1 MTIWKIT
8 IHLVF
13 ERSIDEDVK
22 DFKSKADY
30 NKFLNEEYAKEPN
43 PTQKQLDAYMR
54 NPKPWGGSKASRF
67 LDYLEELHLF
77 ELFGTQPSNI
87 KYSNGG
93 KLSFELSDVT
103 PRSSPRTEEKARR
116 KAQRKARRERS
127 WLSWFSSK
135 EEEVKTPPPPPTAES
150 IVKHIEFE
158 EDGFTDGMYEGNPGN
173 QGVYPSKYDE
183 DEELG
188 VIRIDLATIS
198 VVKKKFSSTK
208 TKPKTDRRR
217 PIRQKSAKKKQ
228 LVTTAAEAI
237 TLARPRPRRAVWK
250 KSESE

>member
-1 MTIWKIT
+1 MKT
-8 IHLVF
+8 
-13 ERSIDEDVK
+13 
-22 DFKSKADY
+22 
-30 NKFLNEEYAKEPN
+30 
-43 PTQKQLDAYMR
+43 
-54 NPKPWGGSKASRF
+54 
-67 LDYLEELHLF
+67 
-77 ELFGTQPSNI
+77 
-87 KYSNGG
+87 
-93 KLSFELSDVT
+93 
-103 PRSSPRTEEKARR
+103 
-116 KAQRKARRERS
+116 
-127 WLSWFSSK
+127 
-135 EEEVKTPPPPPTAES
+135 TPPPPPTAES

-198 VVKKKFSSTK
+198 VVKKSSTK

>member
-1 MTIWKIT
+1 MRKGV
-8 IHLVF
+8 L
-13 ERSIDEDVK
+13 
-22 DFKSKADY
+22 
-30 NKFLNEEYAKEPN
+30 EP
-43 PTQKQLDAYMR
+43 TGA
-54 NPKPWGGSKASRF
+54 SKASRF
-67 LDYLEELHLF
+67 QDYLEELHLF

-135 EEEVKTPPPPPTAES
+135 EEEVKTTPPPPPTAES

-173 QGVYPSKYDE
+173 QGVYPS
-183 DEELG
+183 G
-188 VIRIDLATIS
+188 H
-198 VVKKKFSSTK
+198 
-208 TKPKTDRRR
+208 
-217 PIRQKSAKKKQ
+217 
-228 LVTTAAEAI
+228 
-237 TLARPRPRRAVWK
+237 ARPFAPV
-250 KSESE
+250 

>member
-1 MTIWKIT
+1 M
-8 IHLVF
+8 
-13 ERSIDEDVK
+13 SD
-22 DFKSKADY
+22 
-30 NKFLNEEYAKEPN
+30 
-43 PTQKQLDAYMR
+43 
-54 NPKPWGGSKASRF
+54 
-67 LDYLEELHLF
+67 
-77 ELFGTQPSNI
+77 I
-87 KYSNGG
+87 K
-93 KLSFELSDVT
+93 T
-103 PRSSPRTEEKARR
+103 RA
-116 KAQRKARRERS
+116 AQRLVR
-127 WLSWFSSK
+127 
-135 EEEVKTPPPPPTAES
+135 P
-150 IVKHIEFE
+150 
-158 EDGFTDGMYEGNPGN
+158 N

>member
-1 MTIWKIT
+1 MPDYRI
-8 IHLVF
+8 F
-13 ERSIDEDVK
+13 VK
-22 DFKSKADY
+22 T
-30 NKFLNEEYAKEPN
+30 L
-43 PTQKQLDAYMR
+43 
-54 NPKPWGGSKASRF
+54 
-67 LDYLEELHLF
+67 ELHLF

-135 EEEVKTPPPPPTAES
+135 EEEVKTTPPPPPTAES

-188 VIRIDLATIS
+188 LIRIDLATIS

-217 PIRQKSAKKKQ
+217 PIRQKSAKK
-228 LVTTAAEAI
+228 
-237 TLARPRPRRAVWK
+237 
-250 KSESE
+250 SN

>member
-1 MTIWKIT
+1 MHAKYYTGRVCGYTGCKRN
-8 IHLVF
+8 LVSS
-13 ERSIDEDVK
+13 RRG
-22 DFKSKADY
+22 
-30 NKFLNEEYAKEPN
+30 
-43 PTQKQLDAYMR
+43 QKQLDAYMR
-54 NPKPWGGSKASRF
+54 NPKPWGGSKAPRF

-135 EEEVKTPPPPPTAES
+135 EEEETTPPPPPTAES

-183 DEELG
+183 NEELG
-188 VIRIDLATIS
+188 LIRIDLATIS

-217 PIRQKSAKKKQ
+217 PIRQKSAKK
-228 LVTTAAEAI
+228 
-237 TLARPRPRRAVWK
+237 
-250 KSESE
+250 SN

>member
-1 MTIWKIT
+1 MTETGKRT
-8 IHLVF
+8 IRFGIFSGLRRFAPVAF
-13 ERSIDEDVK
+13 R
-22 DFKSKADY
+22 A
-30 NKFLNEEYAKEPN
+30 
-43 PTQKQLDAYMR
+43 
-54 NPKPWGGSKASRF
+54 ASGDLLAAHRVPG
-67 LDYLEELHLF
+67 LTRTVN
-77 ELFGTQPSNI
+77 GT
-87 KYSNGG
+87 GH
-93 KLSFELSDVT
+93 
-103 PRSSPRTEEKARR
+103 TEEKARR

-150 IVKHIEFE
+150 IIKHIEFE

-217 PIRQKSAKKKQ
+217 PIRQKSAKKK
-228 LVTTAAEAI
+228 
-237 TLARPRPRRAVWK
+237 
-250 KSESE
+250 SN